1 MQVLYM
7 ATAGPGDPT
16 QTSIPWHLAV
26 NGSLEADQR
35 PVIVLGGDAS
45 DIIRGETIEQTEG
58 VGLPALRD
66 LVAKAR
72 EHEVPVYV

>member
-7 ATAGPGDPT
+7 ATAGADDPT

-26 NGSLEADQR
+26 NGSLEEGQR
-35 PVIVLGGDAS
+35 PVIVLGGDAAEVLAG
-45 DIIRGETIEQTEG
+45 DTIDKTEG
-58 VGLPALRD
+58 VGLPPLRE

-72 EHEVPVYV
+72 DHEVPVYV